1 MKQLLFFILIP
12 LLGYAQDRT
21 TDSLFGILGTIKE
34 QNKKSLLY
42 SEIAKS
48 YRQTNLDSAIYYANM
63 GYRLAKDQSYNLGI
77 AENVAALGDFYI
89 TKDQLEEAKLYYRES
104 LDHFDKENHLFD
116 YTQISM
122 IIGNINL
129 AQTKYFEALSIY
141 QDCLDVSKENG
152 FTNLLP
158 HLYNNLGNLYQEIED
173 YDDALNN
180 YIQANSLF
188 KAIGDDYS
196 AAITLSNISNIK
208 DILGNSQEA
217 ITGYLDV
224 IRLFSVDENWPDM
237 ARVYN
242 LIAQIYL
249 EQKDYKKA
257 EEYLGLAISMLN
269 NTDTGYVGPLSIYK
283 AEIFTTAA
291 KLSYYNKDYDKS
303 KTYAYRAMKLSYAN
317 SYKENIYENA
327 LVLSKIYDENKQL
340 DSALA
345 YNKIYIKYNEEYQS
359 ENDLK
364 RITQLKMQ
372 YEFDEILKKKE
383 IDEIRLQAEYKR
395 KELMY
400 LGILIVGL
408 LILIITVLLFVN
420 QKAKTAKISLKKE
433 NLELEKEKLYQEVE
447 YKKKELA
454 SNMMY
459 LVEKNEF
466 LTKIA
471 RELIDLK
478 PSSKKDNQGVIQ
490 KLINELKLN
499 SNNKIW
505 DEFELRFKEVHSDFY
520 DALSQAFPDLSPN
533 EIKICAFLRLNMST
547 KEISSIT
554 HQSVKS
560 INMAR
565 FRLRKKL
572 NIDRDEN
579 LITFLT
585 QL

>member
-1 MKQLLFFILIP
+1 MFMTLISA
-12 LLGYAQDRT
+12 AQNVK
-21 TDSLFGILGTIKE
+21 TDSLKGILGTLQE
-34 QNKKSLLY
+34 QDKKSLLY
-42 SEIAKS
+42 AEIAKS
-48 YRQTNLDSAIYYANM
+48 FRQSNLDSAIFYANK
-63 GYRLAKDQSYNLGI
+63 GYGLAKQQSDKLGI
-77 AENVAALGDFYI
+77 AENVAALGDFYVI
-89 TKDQLEEAKLYYRES
+89 KDQLEEAKLYYSES
-104 LDHFDKENHLFD
+104 LEYFKSEGKLFD

-129 AQTKYFEALSIY
+129 AQTNYIEALEIY
-141 QDCLDVSKENG
+141 HQCLDLSKENE
-152 FTNLLP
+152 FNTLLP
-158 HLYNNLGNLYQEIED
+158 HLFNNLANLYFEIED
-173 YDDALNN
+173 YDDAQLNYTEAYKIFN
-180 YIQANSLF
+180 E
-188 KAIGDDYS
+188 IGDSYN
-196 AAITLSNISNIK
+196 AAITLSNISSIK
-208 DILGNSQEA
+208 NTLGHPEEA

-224 IRLFSVDENWPDM
+224 IRVFSVDENWPDM
-237 ARVYN
+237 ARAYN

-249 EQKDYKKA
+249 EEKNYKKA
-257 EEYLGLAISMLN
+257 NDYLDLALNMLK
-269 NTDTGYVGPLSIYK
+269 NTDSDYSGPLSIYQ
-283 AEIFTTAA
+283 ADIYTTAA
-291 KLSYYNKDYDKS
+291 KLSYYDQDYNRSKS
-303 KTYAYRAMKLSYAN
+303 YAHRAMKLSYAN
-317 SYKENIYENA
+317 SYKKNIYENA
-327 LVLSKIYDENKQL
+327 LVLSKIYDNTKQL

-345 YNKIYIKYNEEYQS
+345 YNKIYIKYNEEYKD
-359 ENDLK
+359 ENNLK

-372 YEFDEILKKKE
+372 YEFNEILKKKE
-383 IDEIRLQAEYKR
+383 IDEIRKQAEYER
-395 KELMY
+395 KELTY
-400 LGILIVGL
+400 VGIIVVAFL
-408 LILIITVLLFVN
+408 VLIITVLLFLN
-420 QKAKTAKISLKKE
+420 QRAKTVKISLKKE
-433 NLELEKEKLYQEVE
+433 NLELEKEKLNQEIE

-471 RELIDLK
+471 RELVDLK
-478 PSSKKDNQGVIQ
+478 LTSKKDNQNVIQ

-499 SNNKIW
+499 SNNKVW

-572 NIDRDEN
+572 DIDRDEN
-579 LITFLT
+579 LIAFLT